1 MDGIHD
7 LGGRHGFGT
16 IVRESA
22 EPVFHDRWEARVFAM
37 MRAAVA
43 AGVVRNAD
51 QFRHAIERIDPAAYL
66 THGYYGRW
74 LGGIET
80 LLLEAGVI
88 TAEELAGR
96 VRERGGDP
104 AASAAAR
111 PAPVPDRI
119 DYPPAAEGSRRTPP
133 ASARFAPGEAVRTAA
148 FAKPGHTRLPAYA
161 RGRRGTV
168 LAAHGGWV
176 FPDSNAH
183 GVGECPQH
191 LYTVAF
197 SGAAL
202 WGDAAEAGTAV
213 TLDLFECYL
222 EPAGDEDEN
231 EEETS

>member
-7 LGGRHGFGT
+7 LGGRHGFGAV
-16 IVRESA
+16 VREPD
-22 EPVFHDRWEARVFAM
+22 EPVFHDRWEAQVFAI

-43 AGVVRNAD
+43 AGVVHNAD

-88 TAEELAGR
+88 TAEALAGR

-111 PAPVPDRI
+111 PAAVPDRI
-119 DYPPAAEGSRRTPP
+119 DYPPAAEGSRRAPP
-133 ASARFAPGEAVRTAA
+133 APPRFAPGDAVRTAA
-148 FAKPGHTRLPAYA
+148 FASPGHTRLPAYA

-168 LAAHGGWV
+168 LSAHGAWV

-183 GVGECPQH
+183 GGGECPQH
-191 LYTVAF
+191 LYTVEF
-197 SGAAL
+197 SGAAQ

-213 TLDLFECYL
+213 TLDLFERYL
-222 EPAGDEDEN
+222 EPVTD

>member
-16 IVRESA
+16 VVREPG
-22 EPVFHDRWEARVFAM
+22 EPVFHERWEARVFAM

-111 PAPVPDRI
+111 PEPDPDRI
-119 DYPPAAEGSRRTPP
+119 DYPPAAEGSRRKLRR
-133 ASARFAPGEAVRTAA
+133 AARFAPGDGVRTVA
-148 FAKPGHTRLPAYA
+148 FATAGHTRLPAYA

-183 GVGECPQH
+183 GAGEVLQH
-191 LYTVAF
+191 LYTVEF
-197 SGAAL
+197 SGTAL
-202 WGDAAEAGTAV
+202 WGDAAEPGTAV
-213 TLDLFECYL
+213 TLDLFERYL
-222 EPAGDEDEN
+222 EPLTDN
-231 EEETS
+231 EEKTA